1 MTLLSLIKRNIKL
14 FFKDKG
20 LVIGALVGPIIL
32 IVLYFTFLMMS
43 IEIRLNLLFLK
54 VRLIKLLMTSL
65 MEN

>member
-32 IVLYFTFLMMS
+32 IVLYFTFLNDVYRDTFIFYS
-43 IEIRLNLLFLK
+43 
-54 VRLIKLLMTSL
+54 
-65 MEN
+65 

>member
-32 IVLYFTFLMMS
+32 IVLYFTFFKWCL
-43 IEIRLNLLFLK
+43 
-54 VRLIKLLMTSL
+54 
-65 MEN
+65 